1 MFPEE
6 RFEKRFRISRTIFT
20 SIVEEV
26 TLHCAYFRDNI
37 NYQKTSHIPV
47 AEVHLRNSSIG
58 VRHRLLWKFLEQ
70 SVCEDPLSLMFEKL
84 YAFHEQK
91 HRFPGMLE
99 ILDCTYWRWF
109 GCPQAYQGQHVRRD
123 HGRNPF
129 VLLKVVAS

>member
-1 MFPEE
+1 M
-6 RFEKRFRISRTIFT
+6 SRTLFT

-37 NYQKTSHIPV
+37 NYQKTRHIPV
-47 AEVHLRNSSIG
+47 AEMGEATSRLSLQNFAG
-58 VRHRLLWKFLEQ
+58 LLWKILEQ
-70 SVCEDPLSLMFEKL
+70 SICEDPLSLMFEKL

-91 HRFPGMLE
+91 HRFSGMLE
-99 ILDCTYWRWF
+99 SLDCTYWRWF

-129 VLLKVVAS
+129 VLLKVVASQDLWI